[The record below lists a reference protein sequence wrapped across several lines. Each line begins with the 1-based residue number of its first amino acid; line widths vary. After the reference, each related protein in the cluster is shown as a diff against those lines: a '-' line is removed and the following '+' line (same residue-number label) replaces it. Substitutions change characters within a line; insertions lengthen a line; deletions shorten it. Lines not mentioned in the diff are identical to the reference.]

1 MDILTFLAGGALSLL
16 TLFVTKW
23 FDLQTIKKNHKQA
36 LIKEFFIKKL
46 TAFEKGTSYYTIAHH
61 SITTM
66 AMIFK
71 TTQNEDV
78 SYPDEVVQKMF
89 DEIEKSVKEVAHL
102 TQDLA
107 MALPLY
113 TDVQLTE
120 ADDQTI
126 EKYFELLGE
135 ISQNGILI
143 NSMYDEARGI
153 NSAIEKENLYTKI
166 DVKTKVMEERILS
179 LVSQSRIIKLKY
191 KGITSKLRNELK
203 KYDV

>member
-1 MDILTFLAGGALSLL
+1 MS
-16 TLFVTKW
+16 
-23 FDLQTIKKNHKQA
+23 
-36 LIKEFFIKKL
+36 
-46 TAFEKGTSYYTIAHH
+46 
-61 SITTM
+61 
-66 AMIFK
+66 IFK
-71 TTQNEDV
+71 PYCFWGSLPEDV